1 MRYYADRGMQIS
13 GHYAGFPEKTLVV
26 IVNHERARMFS
37 AYGHDFC
44 EQPMLQSAVSDSQD
58 EEVIK
63 TFFTLVHKRME
74 EALEKEGFTTLL
86 VCVPEIHRPLFQQ
99 HTPPPLAKRIQ
110 RLVPKNLSAMEEGPI
125 IRILFEG

>member
-1 MRYYADRGMQIS
+1 MQIS

-26 IVNHERARMFS
+26 IMNHERARLFC
-37 AYGHDFC
+37 AHGHDFT
-44 EQPMLQSAVSDSQD
+44 EQQLLTSSAVDAQD
-58 EEVIK
+58 EETIK
-63 TFFTLVHKRME
+63 LFFTVVHERME
-74 EALEKEGFTTLL
+74 KALAKEGFEELL

-99 HTPPPLAKRIQ
+99 HTPPPLTKRIK